1 MRVCLFSSEL
11 MMVSA
16 LLERIDLILVPLLQ
30 DGGDVMTRHAPRLA
44 PLP

>member
-1 MRVCLFSSEL
+1 MRVRLFSFEL

-16 LLERIDLILVPLLQ
+16 LLERIDLIPVPLLQ
-30 DGGDVMTRHAPRLA
+30 DGGGVMTRHALRLV